1 MIIETNTTTAS
12 CVEPMIHIGHCP
24 TQSGNK
30 NFSDFNW
37 FQNIPE
43 LTSPSIKQKLKGT
56 ETYMG
61 IHSWV
66 L

>member
-30 NFSDFNW
+30 NFSDFN
-37 FQNIPE
+37 
-43 LTSPSIKQKLKGT
+43 
-56 ETYMG
+56 
-61 IHSWV
+61 
-66 L
+66 